1 MYQDCTP
8 NELRRV
14 GKKFNNVSLH
24 NTLHEDN
31 TAMCDDA
38 ARMIET
44 QAELLTQMKKKENE
58 NANEHSALYKKI
70 KELQDEKEEGP
81 DMVQQPPH
89 YCARDM
95 ECIDEIKIAFGL
107 QVAFDFCIANAWKYR
122 YRAGLKDDV
131 RLDNAKSEQYMRM
144 AEEIKEEMGC

>member
-24 NTLHEDN
+24 NTLHEDI

-44 QAELLTQMKKKENE
+44 QAE
-58 NANEHSALYKKI
+58 LYKKI